1 MDGMNEY
8 VFVSKKI
15 FDSVGFHTRIQK
27 SHRAVAEKFWF
38 LRKLQKFISFDPY
51 VGFDPRS
58 KRWKTNKRFFLGK
71 MVLRSVSGSIIA
83 EN

>member
-1 MDGMNEY
+1 MVGMNEY

-15 FDSVGFHTRIQK
+15 IESVGFRTRMQK
-27 SHRAVAEKFWF
+27 SRRAVAEKFWF
-38 LRKLQKFISFDPY
+38 LWKLQKFISFDPY

-58 KRWKTNKRFFLGK
+58 KRWKASERFFLGK
-71 MVLRSVSGSIIA
+71 MVLRSVPGSIIA

>member
-1 MDGMNEY
+1 MVGMNEY

-15 FDSVGFHTRIQK
+15 IESVGFSDENAK
-27 SHRAVAEKFWF
+27 SRRAVAEKFWF
-38 LRKLQKFISFDPY
+38 LWKLQKFISFDPY

-58 KRWKTNKRFFLGK
+58 KCWKANEGFFLGK